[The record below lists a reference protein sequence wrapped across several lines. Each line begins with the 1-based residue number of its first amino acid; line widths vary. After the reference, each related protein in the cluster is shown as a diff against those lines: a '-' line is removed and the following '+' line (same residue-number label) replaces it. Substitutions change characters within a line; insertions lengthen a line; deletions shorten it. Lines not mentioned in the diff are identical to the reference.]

1 MNKASENKK
10 NQLYQEFEDGPHTN
24 CDASEAEALKQL
36 FLDLGRAR
44 ANVTE
49 GGEDCKSVDA
59 ESEERL
65 RNPSYLGPEHVVT
78 EIVLRRMALNPIDGY
93 SYLDKT
99 INAKN
104 ALQSE
109 KASKPRKGSKDKITL
124 EIEQILLGDPTLSAK
139 QVGRALEAHDKIT
152 FKNDEYSH
160 ADDQSTLKFINLPSR
175 VSDAIKRINKKS
187 G

>member
-10 NQLYQEFEDGPHTN
+10 NQLYQEFENGPHTN

-49 GGEDCKSVDA
+49 GGEDCKRVDA

-78 EIVLRRMALNPIDGY
+78 ETVLRRMAVDPTDGY
-93 SYLDKT
+93 LYLQKA

-109 KASKPRKGSKDKITL
+109 RASKPREGSKDKITL
-124 EIEQILLGDPTLSAK
+124 LIEQILLDNPKQIAK

-175 VSDAIKRINKKS
+175 VSDAKERLNKKS